1 MQWDL
6 LCVCVC
12 EKRERGCVC
21 ERQSVCEVWS
31 STSLYNS
38 SLQFPQPQKGVIF
51 LSTKWD
57 NPCRNE
63 DQCLVPS
70 QHKEKKF
77 ITVLKLKF
85 SQYHSKIWCTG
96 QWHLDSFQPVGR
108 YIFRD
113 GFVEVSES
121 IRNFLASGNRPHTVC
136 WEQQQR
142 GSRNNRDAPSLME

>member
-1 MQWDL
+1 MSV
-6 LCVCVC
+6 CVCVC
-12 EKRERGCVC
+12 LWETVCVC
-21 ERQSVCEVWS
+21 VSVCVRERQSVCEVWS
-31 STSLYNS
+31 STRLPK
-38 SLQFPQPQKGVIF
+38 LQFPQPQKGVIF

-77 ITVLKLKF
+77 ITVLNLKF

-96 QWHLDSFQPVGR
+96 QWHLDSFQPVGH